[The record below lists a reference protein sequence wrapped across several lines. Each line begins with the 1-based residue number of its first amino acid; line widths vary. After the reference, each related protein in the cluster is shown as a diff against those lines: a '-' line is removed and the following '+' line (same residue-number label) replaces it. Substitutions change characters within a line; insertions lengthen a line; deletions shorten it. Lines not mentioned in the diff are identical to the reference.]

1 MKNRLVKEKSMRNL
15 TTNATRKEKALDAIT
30 NSKPNDH
37 DEYATNHPATLSG
50 LPDTGERQGA
60 DAKRAQVAGPLSAAR
75 LAGPARPA
83 TKRSPGHP
91 ADARRLLVVRHD

>member
-1 MKNRLVKEKSMRNL
+1 MNNRRVMVKSMRNL
-15 TTNATRKEKALDAIT
+15 STNATRKGEALDART
-30 NSKPNDH
+30 DSKPNVH

-60 DAKRAQVAGPLSAAR
+60 DAKRAQGAGPLSAAR

-83 TKRSPGHP
+83 TKRRPGHP